1 MLKTMMRIWRNGKKR
16 RKGTAKGQ
24 IHGKEYRTTV
34 LVPAKVMEKINGY
47 LTAQSQDQYQGE
59 DNTIIYTAKFPDG
72 KEMDIKCCGCRDEAS
87 WTEAVL
93 FDEYGNELTCTE
105 VEEEF
110 AGPWQL
116 TYQGVTYIAVV
127 KTDDSEVI

>member
-1 MLKTMMRIWRNGKKR
+1 MMRIWRTGKKR
-16 RKGTAKGQ
+16 RKCTAEVQ
-24 IHGKEYRTTV
+24 IQGKEYRTTV
-34 LVPAKVMEKINGY
+34 LVPAKVMETINAY
-47 LTAQSQDQYQGE
+47 LTAQSQDKYQGE
-59 DNTIIYTAKFPDG
+59 DNTMIYTARFPDG

-93 FDEYGNELTCTE
+93 FDERGNELTCTD

-116 TYQGVTYIAVV
+116 AYQGVTYIAVV
-127 KTDDSEVI
+127 KTDGSEVI